1 MLRDHL
7 FPETI
12 DEALEIMEEHKGKA
26 RLIAGGTDLIVEIRR
41 KEVNF
46 EVLVDVENIRGLR
59 SIWEEDG
66 KIWIGSAMTFTQLE
80 ENELVRNHASA
91 LAQAAAQVGSPQV
104 RNRGTIG
111 GNIVSAQ
118 PAADGALA
126 LFAFDAI
133 LKIAAKEGI
142 REIPITQAY
151 LGIGKSIID
160 PSREIL
166 VGIQVQKRERGDG
179 SNYQRVAIRKAMA
192 LPILACGLFLRTV
205 MGSIQS
211 ASIAIGP
218 VSNTPLRTRRAEEF
232 LKGKPLTEEVF
243 RGAGEIVSEEVAP
256 RDSKLRGSTVYRKDL
271 AAVLVRRG
279 LERVAAEIVSREKL

>member
-12 DEALEIMEEHKGKA
+12 DEALEIMEEHQGKA
-26 RLIAGGTDLIVEIRR
+26 RLIAGGTDLITDIRR
-41 KEVNF
+41 REIDF
-46 EVLVDVENIRGLR
+46 EVLVDIEKIRGVR
-59 SIWEEDG
+59 SIREEDG
-66 KIWIGSAMTFTQLE
+66 KIQIGAAVTFTQLE

-91 LAQAAAQVGSPQV
+91 LAQASSQVGSPQV

-126 LFAFDAI
+126 LFAFDAM

-151 LGIGKSIID
+151 LDIGKSTID

-166 VGIQVQKRERGDG
+166 VGIQIQKREKGESSD
-179 SNYQRVAIRKAMA
+179 YQRASIRKAMA
-192 LPILACGLFLRTV
+192 LPILACGLFLKTKMR
-205 MGSIQS
+205 SIQL
-211 ASIAIGP
+211 ARIAIGP
-218 VSNTPLRTRRAEEF
+218 VSNTPLRVRRAEEF
-232 LKGKPLTEEVF
+232 LRGKPLTQDVF
-243 RGAGEIVSEEVAP
+243 QEAGKIASEEVAP
-256 RDSKLRGSTVYRKDL
+256 RDSRLRGSAVYRKDL
-271 AAVLVRRG
+271 AAVLTRRG
-279 LERVAAEIVSREKL
+279 LERVASEVLSEKRL